1 MIKKLIFSIG
11 VLVPFMASAQ
21 QTYTVKGS
29 VGALNAPA
37 KAYLFYMVDGAEK
50 SDSSTLTQ
58 GSFSFSGQVTD
69 PTNAVLVLAHKGES
83 IEQLEAPDMLPLF
96 LEKGEVTVQS
106 ADSLANSTLGGTPL
120 NQDQAKLNQAMNVMK
135 AESAALMAMY
145 QAASDETR
153 ATTAFQEKFQPRY
166 EALLSKQE
174 NIVDGFIQNHPNSLV
189 SMYTLQ
195 SSVNP
200 EKDYEKAQALYNG
213 LSKEVQASDIG
224 AAYGAVLNQL
234 KGTAVGS
241 VAPDFTMNDTEGKPI
256 ALSSLRGKY
265 VLIDFWAS
273 WCIPCR
279 RENPN
284 VVAAYNAFKDKNFT
298 VLGVSLDKPTG
309 KDAWLKAIQD
319 DGLTWTHVSDL
330 KYWENAAARLYGV
343 RGIPANFLV
352 DPQGKIIAKNL
363 RGEDLHRKLQEIL
376 P

>member
-1 MIKKLIFSIG
+1 MIKKLILSIG
-11 VLVPFMASAQ
+11 VLVPFVAGAQ
-21 QTYTVKGS
+21 QAYTLKGK

-50 SDSSTLTQ
+50 SDSSAITQ
-58 GSFSFSGQVTD
+58 GNFSFSGQVAD

-83 IEQLEAPDMLPLF
+83 IAQLEAPDMLPLF

-106 ADSLANSTLGGTPL
+106 TDSLVNSTLGGTPL
-120 NQDQAKLNQAMNVMK
+120 NQDQAKLNQAMNAVK
-135 AESAALMAMY
+135 EESAALMSMY
-145 QAASDETR
+145 YEASDETR

-166 EALLSKQE
+166 EALLTKQE
-174 NIVDGFIQNHPNSLV
+174 NILNGFIQNNPNSLV

-200 EKDYEKAQALYNG
+200 EKDYEKAKALYSG
-213 LSKEVQASDIG
+213 LSKEVQASNIG

-241 VAPDFTMNDTEGKPI
+241 TAPDFTMNDTEGKPV

-273 WCIPCR
+273 WCSPCR

-343 RGIPANFLV
+343 RGIPANFLI

-363 RGEDLHRKLQEIL
+363 RGEDLHRKLQEL
-376 P
+376 LN